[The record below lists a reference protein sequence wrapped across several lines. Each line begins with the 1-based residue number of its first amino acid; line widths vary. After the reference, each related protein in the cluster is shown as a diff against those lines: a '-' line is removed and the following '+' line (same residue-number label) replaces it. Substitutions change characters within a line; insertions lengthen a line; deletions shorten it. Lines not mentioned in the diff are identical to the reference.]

1 MALTYRPEIDGLRYL
16 PLSAMPALDMTTDFM
31 TCDTIY
37 WSDGDHWS
45 TSGEQHFGPSLLAAL
60 PPVYR

>member
-1 MALTYRPEIDGLRYL
+1 
-16 PLSAMPALDMTTDFM
+16 MPALDMTTDFM

-45 TSGEQHFGPSLLAAL
+45 TSGEQHFGPRLLAAL

>member
-1 MALTYRPEIDGLRYL
+1 
-16 PLSAMPALDMTTDFM
+16 MPALDMTTDFI

-45 TSGEQHFGPSLLAAL
+45 TSGEQRFGARLLAAL